1 MSETKRQAVALLRRY
16 DALRAEL
23 RTVER
28 DLNRTVTEYGKE
40 RGVYGFNKDH
50 FRIQIDNE
58 ERILREAGLERAHG

>member
-1 MSETKRQAVALLRRY
+1 MSETKKQAVALLRRY

-40 RGVYGFNKDH
+40 KGLYGMNKDH

-58 ERILREAGLERAHG
+58 EAILREAEMERAHG